1 MILSADCSFL
11 LCCFHVTSTYTVH
24 RTVISIE
31 NLAIAGA
38 GFFSL
43 FRYFCRLEKGII
55 LYRFKLK
62 ACTALYLQIFNTQNY
77 ILFKISA
84 LALFLKYS

>member
-1 MILSADCSFL
+1 MILSADCSFF
-11 LCCFHVTSTYTVH
+11 LCCFHVTSTCTVH

-43 FRYFCRLEKGII
+43 FRYFCRLEKGV
-55 LYRFKLK
+55 
-62 ACTALYLQIFNTQNY
+62 IF
-77 ILFKISA
+77 IPF
-84 LALFLKYS
+84 